1 MTLLAA
7 TTTSYLDRNLACL
20 GERNADV
27 ARRIREAPLPADV
40 VFEDTPQGVPTAILK
55 GRLLASRHRPL
66 DEARR
71 SAEAVDVL
79 NHAVVVAIG
88 FGAGHHIARLAE
100 RLEKSGVIIVFEPN
114 VALLRAVFE
123 RIDCSAWLARSLIV
137 WITDPADQPALAR
150 KLAGAEA
157 ILAQGVTWIDH
168 TANRERIGGAA
179 AATFAD
185 TLRAFI
191 QASKTT
197 LLTTLVRS
205 TDTIRNLLWN
215 IDHYAIG
222 PGIADLRNAAA
233 NRLAVVV
240 SAGPSLQ
247 RNMHVLA
254 QPGVRDRCVIIAVQT
269 TLKPLLAAGIR
280 PHFVTALDYHEI
292 SARFYEGLTT
302 EDVEGVTLVAD
313 PKAHP
318 VILDSFPG
326 AVRCC
331 KAGFLDRLLR
341 HHAREMG
348 DLPSGATVAHL
359 AFYLA
364 EYLGC
369 NPVAMIGQ
377 DLGFTDGVYYARGT
391 AIDDVWAPELNPFNT
406 VEMMEWQRIAR
417 HRTHLTKTTDIHGK
431 SIYTDA
437 QMLTYLQQ
445 FERDFAAAVERGVVV
460 IDASEGGVAKRHTL
474 VQPLTNVIRDHATT
488 AVPALPSAPA
498 EPSRRAAAL
507 ARVLEVRRDV
517 DRLRS
522 LSAQTAEIIRLINAA
537 LDGGRKTDSLFD
549 QLDARR
555 RDVDAV
561 FDAFE
566 LLSHVN
572 QLGVFRRQRSD
583 RRIHLSGSLDPA
595 ARQRLHLQRDLD
607 NVTWTADAASE
618 LLSMLADA
626 EAILEGD
633 AERWRKAAAP
643 TARTTLDDAEL
654 AAHMVARVQRR
665 VAAML
670 PVDQSCSGLG
680 VRRSIDSPFLGRTV
694 LQATLERLDASRA
707 IDEIVLV
714 APEGFDVERC
724 LDRGRVGKPIV
735 VERCSG
741 SPFGPEHRAVAAAR
755 RWAGTCWR
763 GGIAGISAF
772 DEAFCPR
779 AFAPVVRSRGLS
791 AIVCVAPDWP
801 LVNVTEPGG
810 IDSLIE
816 RHYTNPDRLPLVFS
830 QAPPGLGACLVA
842 AHLVEELAERNRLS
856 TIGGLLV
863 YQPHAPQGDP
873 VARDANV
880 QIDHRVRGSLMRATF
895 DASRWRTAAE
905 KVVGRLG
912 CDASWVDIAAAPEA
926 ERAAIEATP
935 RHLVIEL
942 NQDRS
947 STGLFARSRAAVAR
961 RDPITLDFLRRVFRE
976 CADIDDLV
984 VTFDGAGDPI
994 LHAQF
999 EDCIRAA
1006 HDAGIRGIHVRTEL
1020 RGVTD
1025 AIDSLLELPVDVIS
1039 VDVQADRASTYRAMM
1054 GDDGF
1059 KRVLANLDRCIQRRT
1074 RLTEHAPNAAF
1085 ALPWIVPRISR
1096 CHATYEDIDTFFDRW
1111 QAVLGTAVIDS
1122 IEVQEGDLPPLASA
1136 AAPARVLRRDAGSVM
1151 HIRCDGAVTDSARP
1165 TAAAVAHLH
1174 RDSFEVAWRR
1184 VLEASDQRDTD
1195 SPSTQGAQT

>member
-7 TTTSYLDRNLACL
+7 TTTSYLERNLACL

-27 ARRIREAPLPADV
+27 ARRIREAGRPDDV
-40 VFEDTPQGVPTAILK
+40 LFEDTPQGVPTAIIG

-71 SAEAVDVL
+71 VADAVDVL

-88 FGAGHHIARLAE
+88 FGTGHHIARLAD
-100 RLEKSGVIIVFEPN
+100 RMEKSGVIIVFEPN

-137 WITDPADQPALAR
+137 WITDPADQPSLAR

-168 TANRERIGGAA
+168 PANRERIGAA
-179 AATFAD
+179 GATFAE

-215 IDHYAIG
+215 IDHYSVG

-233 NRLAVVV
+233 GRLAVVV

-247 RNMHVLA
+247 RNMHMLA

-269 TLKPLLAAGIR
+269 TLKPLLASGVR

-292 SARFYEGLTT
+292 SARFYEGLTP

-326 AVRCC
+326 VVRCC

-341 HHAREMG
+341 QHAREMG

-369 NPVAMIGQ
+369 NPIAMIGQ

-460 IDASEGGVAKRHTL
+460 IDASEGGVAKRHTV
-474 VQPLTNVIRDHATT
+474 VQRLADIVPDHATT
-488 AVPALPSAPA
+488 IVPVLPSAPA

-507 ARVLEVRRDV
+507 SRVLEMRRDV
-517 DRLRS
+517 DHLRRLS
-522 LSAQTAEIIRLINAA
+522 TQTAEIIRSINAA
-537 LDGGRKTDSLFD
+537 LDAGRKTESLFD
-549 QLDARR
+549 ALDARR
-555 RDVDAV
+555 REVDGV
-561 FDAFE
+561 FEAFE

-583 RRIHLSGSLDPA
+583 RRIHLSKSLDPA

-607 NVTWTADAASE
+607 NVTWTADAAEE
-618 LLSMLADA
+618 LLAMLADA

-633 AERWRKAAAP
+633 IHRWRTAATPAAP
-643 TARTTLDDAEL
+643 TTLAESKS
-654 AAHMVARVQRR
+654 AVSIVARAERR
-665 VAAML
+665 IAAVL
-670 PVDQSCSGLG
+670 PVDPSCCGLG
-680 VRRSIDSPFLGRTV
+680 VRRSIDTPFLGRPV
-694 LQATLERLDASRA
+694 LQATLERLGASRS
-707 IDEIVLV
+707 IHEIVLV
-714 APEGFDVERC
+714 APEGFDVEPC
-724 LDRGRVGKPIV
+724 IDRDRVGKPV
-735 VERCSG
+735 VIERCSG
-741 SPFGPEHRAVAAAR
+741 SPFGPEHQAVAAAR

-763 GGIAGISAF
+763 GGIAGMSAF

-779 AFAPVVRSRGLS
+779 AFAPIVRARGLS
-791 AIVCVAPDWP
+791 AIVCVAPEWP
-801 LVNVTEPGG
+801 LVNVSEPGG

-816 RHYTNPDRLPLVFS
+816 RHLSNPDRLPLVFS

-880 QIDHRVRGSLMRATF
+880 QIDHRVRGSLMRATS
-895 DASRWRTAAE
+895 DASRWRAATE
-905 KVVGRLG
+905 RVAARLG
-912 CDASWVDIAAAPEA
+912 RDASWVDIAAALQS
-926 ERAAIEATP
+926 ERAVIDARP
-935 RHLVIEL
+935 QHLVIEL

-947 STGLFARSRAAVAR
+947 STGLFSRSRAAGAR
-961 RDPITLDFLRRVFRE
+961 RDPITLDFLQHVLRD
-976 CADIDDLV
+976 CADIDDLA
-984 VTFDGAGDPI
+984 VTFDGAGDPM
-994 LHAQF
+994 LHPQF
-999 EDCIRAA
+999 EDCVRVA
-1006 HDAGIRGIHVRTEL
+1006 HDAGVRGIHVRTEL
-1020 RGVTD
+1020 RGTTE
-1025 AIDSLLELPVDVIS
+1025 AIDSLLQLPVDVIS

-1059 KRVLANLDRCIQRRT
+1059 KSVLANLDHCIQRRT

-1085 ALPWIVPRISR
+1085 AQPWIVPRISR
-1096 CHATYEDIDTFFDRW
+1096 CHTTYEDIDTFFDRW

-1122 IEVQEGDLPPLASA
+1122 IDVQEGDLPPLASA
-1136 AAPARVLRRDAGSVM
+1136 APPTSVVRRDARSVM
-1151 HIRCDGAVTDSARP
+1151 HIRCDGAVTDTARP
-1165 TAAAVAHLH
+1165 TAAVVAHLQ
-1174 RDSFEVAWRR
+1174 RDAFEVAWRR
-1184 VLEASDQRDTD
+1184 VLEASDQQHAIPPRKALDRDR
-1195 SPSTQGAQT
+1195 